1 MKSKILNTFLRL
13 YSKFLI
19 LHLRHFLTGRTERK
33 FLSLNH
39 TLTLEVYRFSI
50 KPVAVSIDADA
61 LPNLTLKKIFFVGY
75 DDEF

>member
-1 MKSKILNTFLRL
+1 MKSEILNTFLRL

-19 LHLRHFLTGRTERK
+19 LHLRHFLPGRTERK

-39 TLTLEVYRFSI
+39 TLTLEAYRFSI

-61 LPNLTLKKIFFVGY
+61 LPNLTLKKIVFLGY